1 MRTYFE
7 RSVMRNAVIGL
18 LSIFLVSACSSP
30 LGPIPGG
37 KLEGS
42 PADWPDS
49 WAFTDEIENVLLET
63 NPNDPYSVTVWCV
76 THNGYL
82 FVAAGDEQ
90 STWVRNIRSNGNVIL
105 NVEGKL
111 YAAFARIETNT
122 DVIGPVVQAYLKKYN
137 IESEED
143 FVQEDGVLFRLY
155 KP

>member
-1 MRTYFE
+1 
-7 RSVMRNAVIGL
+7 MRNAVVLL
-18 LSIFLVSACSSP
+18 LSILLVSACSSP

-37 KLEGS
+37 KLEGT

-49 WAFTDEIENVLLET
+49 WAFTDEVENVLLET
-63 NPNDPYSVTVWCV
+63 NPDDPYSVTIWCV
-76 THNGYL
+76 THDNDL
-82 FVAAGDEQ
+82 FIAAGDEE
-90 STWVRNIRSNGNVIL
+90 STWVHNIRSNSKVIL

-111 YAAFARIETNT
+111 YTALAQIETNT
-122 DVIGPVVQAYLKKYN
+122 EVIYPVIQAYLKKYN